1 MDQRSGDGRFSA
13 GENFQNFEKL
23 DARIASALNK
33 IIQNS
38 RSQKEDRFLQ
48 GRQIGFMVYD
58 YFRVIGA
65 HETVLDE
72 VDLFSITLRNDNV
85 QDFDTRWDEIQLIY
99 DKDSVG

>member
-38 RSQKEDRFLQ
+38 RRRSVPKRGSVSTGKTDRLH
-48 GRQIGFMVYD
+48 G
-58 YFRVIGA
+58 
-65 HETVLDE
+65 
-72 VDLFSITLRNDNV
+72 LRLLSSHWRSRN
-85 QDFDTRWDEIQLIY
+85 R
-99 DKDSVG
+99 S